1 MYDKVG
7 TIRLHD
13 HSKSSIH
20 RIREALER
28 VASHLSLQRVNT
40 CLSGEKPRTK
50 HTWEMNCASS
60 ASWHDR
66 PSMLDHSWRDFR
78 LFSNVVNCLAQEN
91 VNDKTSGKNE
101 RAIFFQ
107 ILKIPKQCQIVH
119 SFVFALTNYFL
130 ISYLP
135 FTSGWTVP
143 NGLYQNYKIHKTLKY
158 NK

>member
-1 MYDKVG
+1 MTIQNHPSIEFERLWKGSLLTCRYKGWTRVYRVKNHVQTHVRDELCLVG
-7 TIRLHD
+7 LLTR
-13 HSKSSIH
+13 
-20 RIREALER
+20 
-28 VASHLSLQRVNT
+28 
-40 CLSGEKPRTK
+40 SG
-50 HTWEMNCASS
+50 W
-60 ASWHDR
+60 